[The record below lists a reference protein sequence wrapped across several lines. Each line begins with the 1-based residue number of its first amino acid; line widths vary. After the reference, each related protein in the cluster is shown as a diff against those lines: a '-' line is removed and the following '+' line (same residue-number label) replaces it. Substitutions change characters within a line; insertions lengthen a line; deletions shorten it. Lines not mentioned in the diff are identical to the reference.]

1 MRDIQISLTTDMGY
15 FRPTLV
21 AMASAI
27 EKASRPVTVH
37 LLGDGLADA
46 AVRIAE
52 AVCAETPGT
61 TLVHHDLSDMLPEA
75 LGSGRWPRAAI
86 GRLRLPTLMEGRV
99 LHLDGDTMTFA
110 DIAPLFDLDLHD
122 NAVAAVRDYTP
133 LYWILKKS
141 PAERSLLPDMTEL
154 MSPYPIYDYFN
165 SGVLL
170 MDADRIRSDGDL
182 LGKFADTELV
192 QRLPFPDQDL
202 LNIALKGRTSFLHP
216 RWNMFYGRTR
226 HMNRVSNAALPSELV
241 HGPAP
246 LGIVHFAHD
255 PKPFNPIERRHW
267 RKTSF
272 LFRFLPMLV
281 RYRLNARRL
290 LRPVE
295 DALRRIEA

>member
-1 MRDIQISLTTDMGY
+1 MRDVQISLTTDMGY
-15 FRPTLV
+15 LRPTLV

-27 EKASRPVTVH
+27 EKASRPVSVH

-46 AVRIAE
+46 AVEIAE
-52 AVCAETPGT
+52 AVCAETSGT
-61 TLVHHDLSDMLPEA
+61 TLVHHDLSNILPEA
-75 LGSGRWPRAAI
+75 LGSGRWPRTAM
-86 GRLRLPTLMEGRV
+86 GRLRIPTLTQGRV
-99 LHLDGDTMTFA
+99 LHLDGDTMTLA

-141 PAERSLLPDMTEL
+141 PAQRSWLPDMTEL
-154 MSPYPIYDYFN
+154 MSPYPIHDYFN

-170 MDADRIRSDGDL
+170 MDADCIRSDGDL

-192 QRLPFPDQDL
+192 QRLQFPDQDL

-226 HMNRVSNAALPSELV
+226 HMNRVLRAALPRELV
-241 HGPAP
+241 HGPLAP
-246 LGIVHFAHD
+246 GIVHFAHD

-290 LRPVE
+290 LCPVE
-295 DALRRIEA
+295 DALKRIES